1 MDLSKPSVCAELKQL
16 FLTRFGGKPGGLRC
30 ALSPGRVNLIG
41 EHTDY
46 NGGFVL
52 PMAIARHTAVVFR
65 PLDRPCLRVHA
76 ADIDRRGEPDD
87 EISLNRPIVR
97 LSDPGRHWANYIRGV
112 AAVLKQRGVRLRGG
126 ELLVHADL
134 PQGAG
139 LSSSASLEVATAL
152 ALLSLSGKK
161 MLPQD
166 VALACQKAEH
176 AFAGV
181 RCGIMDQSVVAGAR
195 PGHALLLDCVSLNVT
210 HVPIRLKGWCF
221 AVFDTGVRHKLA
233 GSEYNKRRAEC
244 EHAAKRFGIE
254 TLRQASVAHLM
265 KFGGKLTASQHRRVR
280 HVMTEDL
287 RTAQFAA
294 ALARGDVEALGDL
307 LYRGHASLRDD
318 YQVSCPELDFIVDT
332 LRKAS
337 AGPIRGAC
345 AGARMTGG
353 GFGGSV
359 VALVRPTRFAALRTY
374 LTRQYLKYKRRPL
387 GGALL
392 LEPSTGAV
400 VKNLAPGNRS
410 QKTPSDA

>member
-1 MDLSKPSVCAELKQL
+1 MDLTQSSVRAELKDG
-16 FLTRFGGKPGGLRC
+16 FLARFGGRPSGLRC

-52 PMAIARHTAVVFR
+52 PMAIARHTAVLFR
-65 PLDRPCLRVHA
+65 PLGRPCLRVHA
-76 ADIDRRGEPDD
+76 ADIDRQGEPDD
-87 EISLNRPIVR
+87 EFGIGASIAR
-97 LSDPGRHWANYIRGV
+97 LSDGRRQWANYVRGV
-112 AAVLKQRGVRLRGG
+112 AAVLQRLGLRLKGG
-126 ELLVHADL
+126 ELYIHADL

-139 LSSSASLEVATAL
+139 LSSSASLEVATAHALL
-152 ALLSLSGKK
+152 ALAGKR
-161 MLPQD
+161 LPPQQI
-166 VALACQKAEH
+166 ALACQKAEH
-176 AFAGV
+176 TYAGV
-181 RCGIMDQSVVAGAR
+181 RCGIMDQSVVARAR
-195 PGHALLLDCVSLNVT
+195 PGHALLLDCVSLSVQN
-210 HVPIRLKGWCF
+210 VPIRLKGWSF

-244 EHAAKRFGIE
+244 EHAAKLFGVK
-254 TLRQASVAHLM
+254 TLRDASVAHLL
-265 KFGGKLTASQHRRVR
+265 KAGGKLTASEHRRVR

-307 LYRGHASLRDD
+307 LHRSHASLRDD
-318 YQVSCPELDFIVDT
+318 YQVSCPELDFLVET

-337 AGPIRGAC
+337 DGPIRGAC

-359 VALVRPTRFAALRTY
+359 VALVKPGRFAALRAH
-374 LTRQYLKYKRRPL
+374 LTQQYLKHKGRTL

-392 LEPSTGAV
+392 LEPSAGAAV
-400 VKNLAPGNRS
+400 TAC
-410 QKTPSDA
+410 